1 MTVQFRLG
9 QYARHD
15 FRVWSSPAGVIITD
29 TKMIDALEKE
39 YRCQQAAQTHLQRIH
54 PNGRAVA
61 KLITHL
67 KATPHVTPRESRGK
81 GRAE

>member
-39 YRCQQAAQTHLQRIH
+39 YRCQQAHH
-54 PNGRAVA
+54 NGHQSNDRGTVRRVIQAV
-61 KLITHL
+61 KRTPQQ
-67 KATPHVTPRESRGK
+67 KAREWRGPEK
-81 GRAE
+81 A